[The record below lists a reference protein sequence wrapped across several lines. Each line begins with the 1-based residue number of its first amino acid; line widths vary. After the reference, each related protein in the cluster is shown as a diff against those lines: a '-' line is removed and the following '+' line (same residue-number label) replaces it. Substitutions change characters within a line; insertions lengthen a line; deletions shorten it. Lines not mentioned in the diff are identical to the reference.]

1 MQNKQYHTVGT
12 FSKSQRKIL
21 EMETELIP
29 LTHMLDFFV
38 ILLTDVIIQIKT
50 NYFTGHWK
58 CWHEIITTNMLCLY
72 FIWFDNCLGI
82 STIVDIKYINAH
94 LM

>member
-1 MQNKQYHTVGT
+1 MQNKEYHTVGT
-12 FSKSQRKIL
+12 VSKSQRIIL

-50 NYFTGHWK
+50 NYFTGH
-58 CWHEIITTNMLCLY
+58 
-72 FIWFDNCLGI
+72 
-82 STIVDIKYINAH
+82 
-94 LM
+94 